1 MAPPQLDPDTLHR
14 VERTLAGTGLSLVS
28 LGRKSDLV
36 ASDLAVLGSQFGFAN
51 VEPSLVVLVRRC
63 GRDSITLPKF
73 HSEINPF
80 EAV

>member
-36 ASDLAVLGSQFGFAN
+36 ASDLAVLGSQLGFAN
-51 VEPSLVVLVRRC
+51 VEPSLVVLVL
-63 GRDSITLPKF
+63 SLI
-73 HSEINPF
+73 HI
-80 EAV
+80 